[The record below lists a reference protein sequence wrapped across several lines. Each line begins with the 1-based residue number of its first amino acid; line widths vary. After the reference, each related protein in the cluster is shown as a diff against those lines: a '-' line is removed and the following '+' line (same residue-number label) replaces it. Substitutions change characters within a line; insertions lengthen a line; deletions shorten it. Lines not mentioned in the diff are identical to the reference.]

1 MREGWGE
8 LSAVPIAVVISAM
21 VLIVL
26 GGLWLGLWEAAVVTV
41 GFALAAIAALT
52 VWFMRRAHPPAAD
65 APDVGPVADQ
75 RHRVL
80 VVADT
85 PPAGPELVEALR
97 SRAGSRPVSVFVTV
111 PGHESRLGRLASDQT
126 GYDDATRHLSE
137 VLAALRVAGFE
148 VQGAV
153 GPEDPLQAAD
163 DGLRQFPA
171 DEILFVTHRDGQA
184 NWLEA
189 GVVELAGSRY
199 RQPIEHIA
207 VP

>member
-1 MREGWGE
+1 MQAWREF
-8 LSAVPIAVVISAM
+8 SAVPIAVVISAM

-41 GFALAAIAALT
+41 GFALTAIAALT
-52 VWFMRRAHPPAAD
+52 LWFMRKAHPPAAD
-65 APDVGPVADQ
+65 APHVGPVADE
-75 RHRVL
+75 RHRIL

-85 PPAGPELVEALR
+85 PGAGPELVVALR
-97 SRAGSRPVSVFVTV
+97 SHARGRPVSVFVTTPV
-111 PGHESRLGRLASDQT
+111 LESRIERLASDQN
-126 GYDDATRHLSE
+126 GYDDATRRLSE
-137 VLAALRVAGFE
+137 VLRALWTAGIQAE
-148 VQGAV
+148 GAV

-163 DGLRQFPA
+163 DGLRRFPA

-184 NWLEA
+184 NWFEA
-189 GVVELAGSRY
+189 GLVELAGSRY